1 MNFQVTN
8 ALMSRQVFHTGAT
21 AFGVASAVFAAGALA
36 GALLAARRRH
46 PGARLL
52 LITAFTFGALEV
64 LSGLMPSFWM
74 FLAVLFPIGAVLL
87 TFTTA
92 ANSATQLGTTSE
104 MRGRVM
110 GLYLLVFLGGAP
122 LGSPL
127 AGWVGQAFGARV
139 SLIAGGA
146 ISAVAAAAVALLL
159 SRSLGVRVRD
169 HLRPHRLLK
178 EAA

>member
-1 MNFQVTN
+1 
-8 ALMSRQVFHTGAT
+8 MSARGRS
-21 AFGVASAVFAAGALA
+21 ASVPRCSRPGRSP
-36 GALLAARRRH
+36 GRCCAARRKH

-52 LITAFTFGALEV
+52 LTTAFTFGALEV
-64 LSGLMPSFWM
+64 LSALMPSFWM
-74 FLAVLFPIGAVLL
+74 FLAVLFPIGVVLL

-92 ANSATQLGTTSE
+92 ANSATQLGTTAQ

-127 AGWVGQAFGARV
+127 VGWAGQVFGPRV
-139 SLIAGGA
+139 SLVAGGV
-146 ISAVAAAAVALLL
+146 ISAAAAAAVALVL

-169 HLRPHRLLK
+169 YLRPRRLLK